1 MDAAQRALHPLW
13 SSTLDGS
20 LRNGGVEFITTGG
33 KGGEVLHQAFERMVS
48 MLERTNYD
56 ASFRCSTHMHL
67 NMLDFTVNQVVRY
80 LLVYAACEPVIFQ
93 HCGSYRKTSNFC
105 TTVADSLPF
114 HKKLISRMY
123 DDTVATRVAAQST
136 VKYTALNLQPLF
148 GDGRHTR
155 ALGTVEFRGGRAMTT
170 MGDFLTLA
178 NLLLSIK
185 LFVRTFVG
193 TEEEMLAR
201 LSDGVMNTVYAS
213 GCAAGLEA
221 PIDEMENALI
231 HSWMLL
237 KAYQTGMTKKPAKEK
252 TFTGRATFTGV
263 PNFQSFTP
271 EVDNA
276 PTPARRSVEDMRR
289 RGHVNSGQ
297 GPYTIMESNL
307 TAEHLPFTAIQ
318 WRSLHENLSFLQDV
332 NHSVVRKATRAMT
345 VFNDPTL
352 RNRPSHQNAGAAILK
367 WALKASDI
375 GFTTTSMLVESTPI
389 GTMLRVVQFAATGQP
404 EAVHHRF
411 PVERQPQLNVGQL
424 QVDYRSRAN
433 RMLQGGWNQ
442 LLTTCGYSPE
452 ISGNSWV
459 YETLLMSEVRIKNK
473 SIFNQA
479 LFDSCGFRYD
489 FSAHGDSIQVVHL
502 MFLLRMAEVSSQQH
516 VFRSDL
522 PLYDIISHLALK
534 LFEVGCSIPVVKK
547 QFEGGR
553 GLVRLDHNYDSATC
567 GYSRF
572 EATEQ
577 QLRNLA
583 TERRTERRTSP
594 TTGQPVY

>member
-1 MDAAQRALHPLW
+1 M
-13 SSTLDGS
+13 
-20 LRNGGVEFITTGG
+20 RNGGVEFITTGG

-237 KAYQTGMTKKPAKEK
+237 KAYQTGMTKKPVKEK
-252 TFTGRATFTGV
+252 VTSWAASTGREV
-263 PNFQSFTP
+263 PNRQPFTP

-276 PTPARRSVEDMRR
+276 PTPRRTIEEMRR
-289 RGHVNSGQ
+289 LGHMNSGL

-307 TAEHLPFTAIQ
+307 TPEILPFTALQ
-318 WRSLHENLSFLQDV
+318 WRALHDSLSYLQNVGHRVTHKAIRAAAVLS
-332 NHSVVRKATRAMT
+332 
-345 VFNDPTL
+345 DPTL
-352 RNRPSHQNAGAAILK
+352 RNRPSHQNANAALLK
-367 WALKASDI
+367 WALSASDI
-375 GFTTTSMLVESTPI
+375 GFISSARFVEPTPI
-389 GTMLRVVQFAATGQP
+389 GTMLRVVQLAATGQP
-404 EAVHHRF
+404 QAIHHRF
-411 PVERQPQLNVGQL
+411 PVERQPQLNVGQF
-424 QVDYRSRAN
+424 QVDYRYRVNSF
-433 RMLQGGWNQ
+433 LPGGWNQ
-442 LLTTCGYSPE
+442 LLTTCHFSP
-452 ISGNSWV
+452 SVDGNKHM
-459 YETLLMSEVRIKNK
+459 YDALLMSEVRVKNK

-479 LFDSCGFRYD
+479 LFESCGFRYD
-489 FSAHGDSIQVVHL
+489 FEMYGDDSIQVVHL
-502 MFLLRMAEVSSQQH
+502 MFLLRMAGVSSQNH

-522 PLYDIISHLALK
+522 PIYDRISHIALK
-534 LFEVGCSIPVVKK
+534 LFEAGCSVPVVKK

-553 GLVRLDHNYDSATC
+553 GLVRLDHAYNNATC
-567 GYSRF
+567 RYSRI
-572 EATEQ
+572 EATDQ
-577 QLRNLA
+577 QLRNLTA
-583 TERRTERRTSP
+583 ERRTERRTSP